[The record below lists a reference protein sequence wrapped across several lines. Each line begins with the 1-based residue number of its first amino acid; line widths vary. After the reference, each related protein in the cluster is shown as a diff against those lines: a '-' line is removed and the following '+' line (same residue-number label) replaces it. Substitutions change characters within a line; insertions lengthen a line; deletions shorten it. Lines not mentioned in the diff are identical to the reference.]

1 MSGMSP
7 LQSLVVF
14 AGIPLALYAVISLLV
29 YAPSWVRSP
38 KYRPGLTW
46 FAEPVWLNGPGD
58 VDEALRTAVAAP
70 DAGGTSARW

>member
-1 MSGMSP
+1 MSP
-7 LQSLVVF
+7 LQSVIVF
-14 AGIPLALYAVISLLV
+14 AGIPLAVYALVSLLV

-46 FAEPVWLNGPGD
+46 FAEPVWFNGPADPHG
-58 VDEALRTAVAAP
+58 ALVTAVPVP